1 VAIPAQ
7 APPADEVVADP
18 VPPPKR
24 RRSIL
29 ARIWG
34 VYAIRRIVYALSI
47 VWLVTTG
54 TFFMIRAMPGDP
66 VEVLAGKLSMS
77 GLTMDVARVRAEQAL
92 AWDPNA
98 NIFVQYFEYMG
109 NLLRGDFGMVI
120 GLHNTSVLDHI
131 MKYLPWTLFSVGLG
145 VVIAI
150 LLGMGIGMI
159 MAYYRNGVF
168 DHIMSA
174 VASTLSAVPNYLGAM
189 ALILIGST
197 WLGLFDFW
205 DMRGRISIGVEPGF
219 TAEFIGDALYHAILP
234 LITYAFTITGG
245 WMLVMKASTTEVL
258 GEDYVTVARA
268 RGLKGRRIGMSYV
281 GRNSILPLIPQVAL
295 AIGTLVGGAVI
306 VEKIL
311 FYPGIGEL
319 LIGSITTR
327 DYPVIQGVV
336 LILTCAVIF
345 TNLLVDLLN
354 SWIDPRIRKEGT
366 ST

>member
-1 VAIPAQ
+1 MAVPLQ
-7 APPADEVVADP
+7 APPDDIAADP
-18 VPPPKR
+18 PAP
-24 RRSIL
+24 RRSL
-29 ARIWG
+29 PARIWG
-34 VYAIRRIVYALSI
+34 TYAVRRITYAILVT
-47 VWLVTTG
+47 WLVMTG
-54 TFFMIRAMPGDP
+54 TFFMVRAMPGDP
-66 VEVLAGKLSMS
+66 VEVLAGKLSMG
-77 GLTMDVARVRAEQAL
+77 GLSMAEARVRAEQAL

-98 NIFVQYFEYMG
+98 NIFSQYFEYMG

-150 LLGMGIGMI
+150 LVGLGVGMI
-159 MAYYRNGVF
+159 MAHYRNGVF
-168 DHIMSA
+168 DHVMSA
-174 VASTLSAVPNYLGAM
+174 VASTMSAIPNYLGAM

-205 DMRGRISIGVEPGF
+205 DMRGRLTIGVEVGF

-234 LITYAFTITGG
+234 VLTYALTITGS

-268 RGLKGRRIGMSYV
+268 RGLTGRRIGTSYV

-295 AIGTLVGGAVI
+295 AVGTLVGGAVI
-306 VEKIL
+306 VEQIL

-319 LIGSITTR
+319 LISSITTR

-336 LILTCAVIF
+336 LLLTVSVIF

-354 SWIDPRIRKEGT
+354 SWIDPRIRKEGAAA
-366 ST
+366 